1 MSFIGWIDEVQRVF
15 GEVRVQE
22 QLHSKYRNENVF
34 VARGDKRRFHFKF
47 SDRKIM
53 RIDHR
58 MSNDQYFHVQSI
70 WPTET
75 KVVTFVISQLKETGN
90 VQETETRGEVIIM
103 EVVQKM
109 LQKQKQEIKLE
120 IQEDLNLSH
129 FEIIAEQRDMNKQL
143 MEGLVINL
151 GHMLQASITGESV
164 KLPCIRN
171 HEENWDEEEGKQRRR
186 LKPRPLV
193 SKTDQLVKP
202 KIIIKR
208 DEINETRKV
217 NVEALTEHKVSERVD
232 SLLKKHTRLNG
243 SLNSRVSLTD
253 KI

>member
-1 MSFIGWIDEVQRVF
+1 MF
-15 GEVRVQE
+15 GEVWVQE
-22 QLHSKYRNENVF
+22 QLHSEYRNENVF
-34 VARGDKRRFHFKF
+34 VARE
-47 SDRKIM
+47 
-53 RIDHR
+53 
-58 MSNDQYFHVQSI
+58 SI

-75 KVVTFVISQLKETGN
+75 KVVPVVIPQLKETGN

-109 LQKQKQEIKLE
+109 LQKQEQEIKLE
-120 IQEDLNLSH
+120 IQEDLNRFH
-129 FEIIAEQRDMNKQL
+129 FEIIAEQREMNKQL
-143 MEGLVINL
+143 MEWLVINL

-171 HEENWDEEEGKQRRR
+171 REENWDEEEGQQRRR
-186 LKPRPLV
+186 LKPRSLV

-202 KIIIKR
+202 KITKR

-217 NVEALTEHKVSERVD
+217 NIEALTEQKVSEIVD

-243 SLNSRVSLTD
+243 SLNSRVNQTD
-253 KI
+253 KIQKKLYFFITHIYILQIYLQLCYIYKMK